1 MLLDTG
7 IIWWSSIKVIKMVF
21 LNIENSLF
29 VFALAL
35 WRIQLLIDFR
45 SYK

>member
-7 IIWWSSIKVIKMVF
+7 IIWWSSIKVIKMAF

-29 VFALAL
+29 VFVLAL
-35 WRIQLLIDFR
+35 WQIQLKIAFR